1 MVGYRSMDLVHVL
14 REALLAY
21 VFFIPLLTFHEWA
34 HAWTAWKCGD
44 ETARKLGRVSLN
56 PIVHMDLVGTVILPL
71 LGILSSA
78 VGAGVVIGWGK
89 PVPVNPNNLK
99 HPRAQDCLI
108 AMAGPAMNI
117 VLALVLLAFTKAMM
131 MAKQQELADVA
142 SQMAM
147 ISLFLCF
154 FNLMPIPPLDGSHL
168 LMNLVRMSYQTYVR
182 LSLAGFVVVIVLMQL
197 KPVRNFL
204 INVVKVTFDAM
215 AKLFH
220 LA

>member
-1 MVGYRSMDLVHVL
+1 
-14 REALLAY
+14 
-21 VFFIPLLTFHEWA
+21 
-34 HAWTAWKCGD
+34 
-44 ETARKLGRVSLN
+44 
-56 PIVHMDLVGTVILPL
+56 
-71 LGILSSA
+71 
-78 VGAGVVIGWGK
+78 
-89 PVPVNPNNLK
+89 
-99 HPRAQDCLI
+99 
-108 AMAGPAMNI
+108 MAGPAMNI

-131 MAKQQELADVA
+131 IAKQQALADVA

-197 KPVRNFL
+197 RPVRNFL
-204 INVVKVTFDAM
+204 ISVVTATFNGM